1 MWATRIS
8 IFVLP
13 PLSFVITKRICLAL
27 QRADRDLVLH
37 GRETGRLVMLPHG
50 EFVEIHEELSA
61 EEAWTRTSH
70 EQLAPIPAAGIDA
83 NGVRAKGVLKDRIR
97 ARISKGI
104 LQEQIAK
111 PTAKE
116 KLELGDGHH

>member
-1 MWATRIS
+1 
-8 IFVLP
+8 
-13 PLSFVITKRICLAL
+13 
-27 QRADRDLVLH
+27 
-37 GRETGRLVMLPHG
+37 
-50 EFVEIHEELSA
+50 
-61 EEAWTRTSH
+61 
-70 EQLAPIPAAGIDA
+70 
-83 NGVRAKGVLKDRIR
+83 LKDRIR